1 MTLSARRR
9 LLVGVVIAA
18 AILVGGR
25 AASAIYADYTWYGA
39 LGASPLWTERSG
51 DLLLIYGIGSVVAV
65 VLAFLNLSALGR
77 SIGVLS
83 LPRRLANVEFG
94 EAVPRKYI
102 DRFALVL
109 SLIIAAITTPALPSW
124 TSLAMARLGMSFRE
138 SDPYFQHDL
147 SFYTNW
153 LPFESAA
160 YTWAMLLVVA
170 VSLVVVILYS
180 LTPGLRWERAGL
192 RMSAH
197 VRRHLSVLAAL
208 LLLITMWSYR
218 LESYQLLI
226 RGSGEDGVFS
236 YVDHQWL
243 LPGLLLLS
251 IATAAG
257 AITVL
262 LSGWTAQLR
271 TSFVAVTVIVVLSV
285 SVQEIVPWIVQRSAS
300 SGARMVRERPYVAT
314 RNVFTRRAYS
324 ADVAAYDSMRKAGV
338 SAVLDS
344 VVSNAASRQL
354 MRQDSL
360 AYPGAR
366 GLVLVSD
373 PQLDAAGQR
382 LGEGLSRLGYAW
394 AYQAFD
400 LLSDSVPRR
409 SRIVTVRDVRNRIR
423 ALAPIFAQG
432 TIVEPLFH
440 ADTLFWKLE
449 LYSASS
455 SYPLSQ
461 HYNIAGE
468 DRSYFRHAA
477 TALVNART
485 ARLMIA
491 ADPAPDPI
499 AAAWM
504 TAFPNSADY
513 RAPAVA
519 RELTTTPWAPASA
532 ETSSAVGDSS
542 FRAAVT
548 RLYNRMRAALAAA
561 DLKAFGIAYDSL
573 GALIASPHR

>member
-1 MTLSARRR
+1 MLPTRRR

-18 AILVGGR
+18 AVLVGGR
-25 AASAIYADYTWYGA
+25 AASAIYADYTWYSA
-39 LGASPLWTERSG
+39 LGAAPLWTERSS
-51 DLLLIYGIGSVVAV
+51 DILLIYGVGSVVAV
-65 VLAFLNLSALGR
+65 LLAFLNLSALGR

-109 SLIIAAITTPALPSW
+109 SFIIAAITTPALPSW

-218 LESYQLLI
+218 LESYELLI

-236 YVDHQWL
+236 YVDHRWL

-262 LSGWTAQLR
+262 LSGWTGQLR

-285 SVQEIVPWIVQRSAS
+285 SAQEIVPWVSQRFAS
-300 SGARMVRERPYVAT
+300 RDVRMARERPYVST
-314 RNVFTRRAYS
+314 RDVFTRRAYS
-324 ADVAAYDSMRKAGV
+324 PDIAAFDSLRKAGV

-344 VVSNAASRQL
+344 VVSSAASRQL

-373 PQLDAAGQR
+373 PQLDVAGQR
-382 LGEGLSRLGYAW
+382 LGDGLSRLGYAW

-440 ADTLFWKLE
+440 ADTLYWKLE
-449 LYSASS
+449 LYSASA

-461 HYNIAGE
+461 HYNIAGD

-485 ARLMIA
+485 ARVMIA

-513 RAPAVA
+513 RAPAIA

-532 ETSSAVGDSS
+532 EASSAIGDSS

-573 GALIASPHR
+573 GALIGPPHR

>member
-1 MTLSARRR
+1 
-9 LLVGVVIAA
+9 V
-18 AILVGGR
+18 
-25 AASAIYADYTWYGA
+25 
-39 LGASPLWTERSG
+39 
-51 DLLLIYGIGSVVAV
+51 
-65 VLAFLNLSALGR
+65 
-77 SIGVLS
+77 
-83 LPRRLANVEFG
+83 
-94 EAVPRKYI
+94 
-102 DRFALVL
+102 
-109 SLIIAAITTPALPSW
+109 
-124 TSLAMARLGMSFRE
+124 SFRE

-147 SFYTNW
+147 GFYTSW
-153 LPFESAA
+153 LPFEKAA
-160 YTWAMLLVVA
+160 YTWAMLLVVG
-170 VSLVVVILYS
+170 VSLLVVILYS

-218 LESYQLLI
+218 LESYELLI
-226 RGSGEDGVFS
+226 KGSGEEGVFS

-251 IATAAG
+251 IATAAA

-262 LSGWTAQLR
+262 LSGWTGQLR
-271 TSFVAVTVIVVLSV
+271 TSFIAVTVIVVLSV
-285 SVQEIVPWIVQRSAS
+285 SVQEIIPGMVTRFTPRETQV
-300 SGARMVRERPYVAT
+300 VRERPYAAT
-314 RNVFTRRAYS
+314 RSDFTRRAY
-324 ADVAAYDSMRKAGV
+324 APNAAAYEALRKSGA
-338 SAVLDS
+338 SAALDS

-354 MRQDSL
+354 LRQDSL

-373 PQLDAAGQR
+373 PQLDVAGQR
-382 LGEGLSRLGYAW
+382 LGDGLSRLGYAW
-394 AYQAFD
+394 AYQSFD

-409 SRIVTVRDVRNRIR
+409 SRLVTMRDVRNRIR

-432 TIVEPLFH
+432 SVVEPLFH
-440 ADTLFWKLE
+440 ADTLYWKLE
-449 LYSASS
+449 LYSASTD
-455 SYPLSQ
+455 YPLSQ
-461 HYNIAGE
+461 HYTLAGE
-468 DRSYFRHAA
+468 ERSYFRRAA

-485 ARLMIA
+485 ARVMIA

-499 AAAWM
+499 AQAWM

-519 RELTTTPWAPASA
+519 QELTATPWAPV
-532 ETSSAVGDSS
+532 SSEVGGAPGDSS

-561 DLKAFGIAYDSL
+561 DLKAFGVAYDSL